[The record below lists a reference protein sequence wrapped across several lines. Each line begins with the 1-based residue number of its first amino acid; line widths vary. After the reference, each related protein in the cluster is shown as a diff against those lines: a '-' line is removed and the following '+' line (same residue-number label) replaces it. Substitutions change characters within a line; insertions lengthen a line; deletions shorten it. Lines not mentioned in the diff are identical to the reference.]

1 VSHIETRGTI
11 LEMQIAAFE
20 ATPALARPAAGGLCF
35 MLHRTTPY
43 ASGPIAAIDS
53 GRVSAQARTRF
64 RTIVQSPLRASIL
77 RYTFSQPQQAF
88 DTEMLMA
95 TFGRIR
101 MDVENC
107 VRELVH
113 AGMLRP
119 LPGPPPMYQASQP
132 ADPES
137 ARQLEDFLADK
148 PGESIE
154 ERSTAVQRFRD
165 MMGRDEKMMMIFESI
180 RTVAKTDLSVLVLG
194 PTGSGKEV
202 VARIIHELS
211 SRQHETFQA
220 VNCAALPDT
229 LFESEVFG
237 YERGA
242 FTGAYD
248 RKPGRIELANHGT
261 LFLDE
266 VGDLS
271 PLAQAKLLR
280 VVEERRVERL
290 GGRQSIEVDFRLIC
304 ATNRPLDS
312 LVGDGAFREDLYYRI
327 NAYAIRLPALRE
339 RPADIPVLA
348 ERFLTRYCASHGL
361 PLNAK
366 QFGPDAIDLLLAYPW
381 PGNIRELETTV
392 SRSALSTHDG
402 VVRATDL
409 QFLHPALALP
419 RPESSVLVPLRDIE
433 REHIRRV
440 LQAVN
445 WNKKRS
451 AQVLDISRETLYRKI
466 AEFGLVQESRK

>member
-1 VSHIETRGTI
+1 
-11 LEMQIAAFE
+11 
-20 ATPALARPAAGGLCF
+20 
-35 MLHRTTPY
+35 MLNRSSNPT
-43 ASGPIAAIDS
+43 SGPVTAID
-53 GRVSAQARTRF
+53 GARVSSQTKTRF
-64 RTIVQSPLRASIL
+64 RTLVQSPLRAGIL
-77 RYTFSQPQQAF
+77 RFMWSQPQETF
-88 DTEMLMA
+88 EVDSLMQ

-101 MDVENC
+101 TDVDNC
-107 VRELVH
+107 LRGLVH
-113 AGMLRP
+113 AGVVRA
-119 LPGPPPMYQASQP
+119 LPGHPARFQASQP
-132 ADPES
+132 NDPEMAS
-137 ARQLEDFLADK
+137 QLDDFLADR
-148 PGESIE
+148 PGESVE
-154 ERSTAVQRFRD
+154 DRSPAVQRFRD
-165 MMGRDEKMMMIFESI
+165 MIGRDEKMMVVFESI

-220 VNCAALPDT
+220 VNCAALPDS

-242 FTGAYD
+242 FTGAYE

-290 GGRQSIEVDFRLIC
+290 GSRQSIEVDFRLIC

-312 LVGDGAFREDLYYRI
+312 LVADGAFREDLYYRI
-327 NAYAIRLPALRE
+327 NAFAIRLPALRE
-339 RPADIPVLA
+339 RPVDIPVLG
-348 ERFLTRYCASHGL
+348 ERFLSRFCAAHGM
-361 PLNAK
+361 PLNARV
-366 QFGPDAIDLLLAYPW
+366 FAPEAIDLLTAYPW

-392 SRSALSTHDG
+392 SRAALSAHDG
-402 VVRATDL
+402 IVRAKDL
-409 QFLHPALALP
+409 QFLHPGLASP
-419 RPESSVLVPLRDIE
+419 KQESAVLVPLRDVE
-433 REHIRRV
+433 RDHIRRV
-440 LQAVN
+440 LHAVN
-445 WNKKRS
+445 WNKKRA

-466 AEFGLVQESRK
+466 AEFALVQEPRS